1 MKRVVKTADVRKAEI
16 LKIAG
21 TLFQSQG
28 YALTSVDEIVRQ
40 ADIAKGTFYYYFKS
54 KEEVLEAIIIDIVE
68 EGATKARRILNEQS
82 IPLLNRIMM
91 AMMAQKPDFEGS
103 EEIKEE
109 LHKVENVKLHR
120 IYLREMI
127 KKMTPILEPLML
139 EGIDQGIFSIE
150 YPTECI
156 ESILLLGHMMFDDS
170 DVFEWTS
177 DEFPKK
183 IQAFLSNMERLLGTK
198 KGELEI
204 LMQMFGQL

>member
-1 MKRVVKTADVRKAEI
+1 MIERYI
-16 LKIAG
+16 FFG
-21 TLFQSQG
+21 
-28 YALTSVDEIVRQ
+28 
-40 ADIAKGTFYYYFKS
+40 YYYSS

-139 EGIDQGIFSIE
+139 EGIDQGIFSID

-170 DVFEWTS
+170 DVFEWS
-177 DEFPKK
+177 NDEFPKK

>member
-1 MKRVVKTADVRKAEI
+1 MKTVKDAELRRQEI
-16 LKIAG
+16 LMTARE
-21 TLFQSQG
+21 LFIKKG
-28 YALTSVDEIVRQ
+28 YDKTSVNDILKVV
-40 ADIAKGTFYYYFKS
+40 DIAKGTFYYYFSS

-127 KKMTPILEPLML
+127 KKMTPILEPP
-139 EGIDQGIFSIE
+139 DFK
-150 YPTECI
+150 
-156 ESILLLGHMMFDDS
+156 
-170 DVFEWTS
+170 TS
-177 DEFPKK
+177 K
-183 IQAFLSNMERLLGTK
+183 
-198 KGELEI
+198 
-204 LMQMFGQL
+204 

>member
-1 MKRVVKTADVRKAEI
+1 MKTVKDAELRRQEI
-16 LKIAG
+16 LMTARE
-21 TLFQSQG
+21 LFIKKG
-28 YALTSVDEIVRQ
+28 YDKTSVNDILKVV
-40 ADIAKGTFYYYFKS
+40 DIAKGTFYYYFSS

-127 KKMTPILEPLML
+127 KKMTHILEPLML

-156 ESILLLGHMMFDDS
+156 ESILLLGNMMFDDS
-170 DVFEWTS
+170 DVFEWS
-177 DEFPKK
+177 NDEFPKK

>member
-1 MKRVVKTADVRKAEI
+1 
-16 LKIAG
+16 
-21 TLFQSQG
+21 
-28 YALTSVDEIVRQ
+28 
-40 ADIAKGTFYYYFKS
+40 
-54 KEEVLEAIIIDIVE
+54 
-68 EGATKARRILNEQS
+68 
-82 IPLLNRIMM
+82 
-91 AMMAQKPDFEGS
+91 
-103 EEIKEE
+103 
-109 LHKVENVKLHR
+109 
-120 IYLREMI
+120 
-127 KKMTPILEPLML
+127 ML

-170 DVFEWTS
+170 DVFEWSS

>member
-1 MKRVVKTADVRKAEI
+1 MKTVKDAELRRQEI
-16 LKIAG
+16 LMTARE
-21 TLFQSQG
+21 LFIKKG
-28 YALTSVDEIVRQ
+28 YDKTSVNDILKVV
-40 ADIAKGTFYYYFKS
+40 DIAKGTYYYFSS

-139 EGIDQGIFSIE
+139 EGIEQGIFNIE

-177 DEFPKK
+177 DEFQKK

-198 KGELEI
+198 KGELEL
-204 LMQMFGQL
+204 LMQMFRQL